1 MKIAIS
7 SMGRDLDAH
16 IDPRFGR
23 CAYFVIVDTD
33 DMSFEAFDNE
43 NIALGGGA
51 GIQAA
56 QFVASK
62 GANVVITGNCG
73 PNAVRTLSAAG
84 VEVIVGQKGTIRET
98 VDNYKEG
105 NLEST
110 IEPNVS
116 DHYGMGGDTTMDAS
130 PPQSPG
136 FGKSID
142 RKAGCGGG
150 MGRGL
155 GRGRCMGGGMGAS
168 RSAPSK
174 PSESVPLSRAE
185 ELKRLKEQA
194 AELQSRIQVIESDI
208 GNSGKQ

>member
-7 SMGRDLDAH
+7 SMGRDLSEQ

-62 GANVVITGNCG
+62 GAKVVITGNCG

-98 VDNYKEG
+98 IDN
-105 NLEST
+105 L
-110 IEPNVS
+110 
-116 DHYGMGGDTTMDAS
+116 
-130 PPQSPG
+130 
-136 FGKSID
+136 
-142 RKAGCGGG
+142 
-150 MGRGL
+150 
-155 GRGRCMGGGMGAS
+155 
-168 RSAPSK
+168 
-174 PSESVPLSRAE
+174 
-185 ELKRLKEQA
+185 
-194 AELQSRIQVIESDI
+194 
-208 GNSGKQ
+208 

>member
-1 MKIAIS
+1 MKGEVMKIAIS
-7 SMGRDLDAH
+7 SMGRDLDAQ
-16 IDPRFGR
+16 IEPRFGR

-84 VEVIVGQKGTIRET
+84 VQVITGQKGTIRET

-105 NLEST
+105 NLS
-110 IEPNVS
+110 
-116 DHYGMGGDTTMDAS
+116 
-130 PPQSPG
+130 QS
-136 FGKSID
+136 
-142 RKAGCGGG
+142 
-150 MGRGL
+150 L
-155 GRGRCMGGGMGAS
+155 
-168 RSAPSK
+168 
-174 PSESVPLSRAE
+174 ET
-185 ELKRLKEQA
+185 
-194 AELQSRIQVIESDI
+194 
-208 GNSGKQ
+208 